1 MPLPFA
7 SVSRSHWILDVL
19 GNQNG
24 VITPIRCRRLPCDE
38 KESAARGRTIARRD
52 CARKRFGTEPF
63 CTTSTIVSQCIPLAA
78 ISWPTR
84 PLCCS
89 FLTFHVAWRM
99 HCPGAVTSGTQV
111 RCLRFHAA
119 RQPRSTCGTVERG
132 ESDGLERWR
141 DWMSAHDGRQKATS
155 TVLALKRRRFSRQPR
170 RGCGIEASIDSCTQ
184 AAPS

>member
-141 DWMSAHDGRQKATS
+141 DWMSAYDGRQK
-155 TVLALKRRRFSRQPR
+155 LRRR
-170 RGCGIEASIDSCTQ
+170 CWH
-184 AAPS
+184 